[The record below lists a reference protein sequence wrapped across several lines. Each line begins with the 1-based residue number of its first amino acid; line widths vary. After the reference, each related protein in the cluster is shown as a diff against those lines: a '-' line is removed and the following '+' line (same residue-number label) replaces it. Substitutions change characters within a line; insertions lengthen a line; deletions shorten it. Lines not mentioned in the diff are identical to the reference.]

1 MRNTNFGPLV
11 GLKMSGGGA
20 VYKYADGGG
29 KVDRTRRGLLGLKNI
44 ISGPTQNLPA
54 VIPKAPLAEIA
65 KKAEKPDVVS
75 PLVQLAKKT
84 AETPMSRRAVLQA
97 AIGQMLRR
105 AFPGIAKTTMDQDVL
120 SKIDEILDV
129 TQSAKAALP
138 VDMIGPLLAQAVE
151 KGLNKKQAL
160 QYVIDKVPGAQDEW
174 ALDESYKNFKKP
186 LSQDYENELL
196 LPSDVMKDFLADR
209 DRPIMSVRPTMRVFR
224 ELAPKKYEEFKHASR
239 ELSEQSIENAF
250 ENNLIRSDE
259 EAEMFL
265 RGDPKFWDLPQF
277 R

>member
-1 MRNTNFGPLV
+1 M
-11 GLKMSGGGA
+11 
-20 VYKYADGGG
+20 
-29 KVDRTRRGLLGLKNI
+29 
-44 ISGPTQNLPA
+44 PA

-75 PLVQLAKKT
+75 PLVQLSKKT